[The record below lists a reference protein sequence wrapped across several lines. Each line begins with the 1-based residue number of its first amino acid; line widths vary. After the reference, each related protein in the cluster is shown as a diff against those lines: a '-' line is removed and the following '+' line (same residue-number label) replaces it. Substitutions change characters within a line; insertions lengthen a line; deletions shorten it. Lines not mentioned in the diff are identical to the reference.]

1 MSTEAIPVD
10 VLHAPGCD
18 RWQAARDAVAR
29 VAAEH
34 GLLISLTEISVTTE
48 DQVEALR
55 FPGSPTIRVRGR
67 DLQPDVEEIG
77 DFGLG

>member
-1 MSTEAIPVD
+1 
-10 VLHAPGCD
+10 L
-18 RWQAARDAVAR
+18 R

-34 GLLISLTEISVTTE
+34 GLGIALTETTVTTDDE
-48 DQVEALR
+48 VEALR

-67 DLQPDVEEIG
+67 DVQPEVDEIG